1 MPEWRTPHG
10 AAALTVRTFAYISA
24 LIAIGVVSRL
34 PQLASPSLL
43 LDGDECILGLMAK
56 HVSEGREFPIFFYGQ
71 AYGLA
76 VVEAPAA
83 ALSFLI
89 FGVGVLPLKGAILAV
104 WLAGVVCY
112 FLAFARPLGY
122 ARSFCLTLL
131 LILMPAWAVSS
142 MKAWS
147 GYVTGFTALGALL
160 YVVTRP
166 DAPRAMKW
174 LLAGWLTTVV
184 YFAQPLYLPGAV
196 PIVLFFL
203 VSARRPA
210 AALLYAA
217 GIVTMFVVIRMLPA
231 SGVTTWT
238 PPAPGNP
245 ALLASLPH
253 VLRQIYVNL
262 TGAYFLRVAV
272 EPGPV
277 TTTAA
282 YVWTLLLAAAVPLQ
296 IYRLAARRYLV
307 WSHLLFLSVVST
319 LLANWLLL
327 EARDARYLL
336 PLNALL
342 VFLAGVEFF
351 DLADRTRLAGRY
363 RAAAF
368 VLVAAIGAVSM
379 NEFARFTYMWWKNPR
394 GGMSEAA
401 RLEAVIDHLKA
412 NGVRHALSTNALL
425 QWQLM
430 FYSREEII
438 SRWTS
443 PRDRYP
449 PYISEVDRAVTG
461 GKKLGVVG
469 YVGYT
474 GGFERLVPDPQ
485 AIVEIDNRYFVY
497 VGADK
502 ELLERA
508 RFRFAQ

>member
-1 MPEWRTPHG
+1 MPRHH
-10 AAALTVRTFAYISA
+10 TVRIWFYISA

-34 PQLASPSLL
+34 PQLLSPTLL

-89 FGVGVLPLKGAILAV
+89 FGVGVLPLKTAILAL
-104 WLAGVVCY
+104 WLAGIVCY

-131 LILMPAWAVSS
+131 LLLMPAWAVSS

-147 GYVTGFTALGALL
+147 GYVTGFSTLAALL
-160 YVVTRP
+160 YVVIRS
-166 DAPRAMKW
+166 DRPRAMSW
-174 LLAGWLTTVV
+174 LVTGWLTAII
-184 YFAQPLYLPGAV
+184 YFAHPVYLPGAI

-210 AALLYAA
+210 PVLLYAS
-217 GIVTMFVVIRMLPA
+217 GVVSMFVLIRMLPA
-231 SGVTTWT
+231 GGVTTWT

-245 ALLASLPH
+245 ELLASLPY
-253 VLRQIYVNL
+253 VLRQTYVNL
-262 TGAYFLRVAV
+262 TGSYFLRSAV

-277 TTTAA
+277 TAVVAYLWAA
-282 YVWTLLLAAAVPLQ
+282 GLAAALPLQ
-296 IYRLAARRYLV
+296 IYRLLSRRYLL
-307 WSHLLFLSVVST
+307 WSHVLFVAIAAT

-327 EARDARYLL
+327 DARDGRYLL

-351 DLADRTRLAGRY
+351 DLADRARLSGRF
-363 RAAAF
+363 RVACLVVVLGLEAA
-368 VLVAAIGAVSM
+368 SM
-379 NEFARFTYMWWKNPR
+379 SEFARFTYMWWKNPSN
-394 GGMSEAA
+394 GMSEAA

-449 PYISEVDRAVTG
+449 PYINEVDKAVNEG
-461 GKKLGVVG
+461 QKLAVVG
-469 YVGYT
+469 YVAYT
-474 GGFERLVPDPQ
+474 GGFERLVGDPQ
-485 AIVEIDNRYFVY
+485 AIVEIDGRYFVY

-502 ELLERA
+502 ALLEKA
-508 RFRFAQ
+508 RFRFAN